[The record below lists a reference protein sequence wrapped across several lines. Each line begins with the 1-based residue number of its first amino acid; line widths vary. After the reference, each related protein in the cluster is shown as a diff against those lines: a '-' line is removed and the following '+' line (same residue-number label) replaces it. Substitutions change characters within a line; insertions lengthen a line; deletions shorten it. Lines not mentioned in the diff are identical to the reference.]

1 MVPGHLRFDLGFN
14 DTTPQSA
21 ASTEISPQEPRNCSI
36 ETQCDALAGK
46 AIDPP
51 RNKNGSMTARVGK
64 VCVSVEVVPYAPR
77 RTKKGRTAV
86 VNMKYDREV

>member
-1 MVPGHLRFDLGFN
+1 M
-14 DTTPQSA
+14 A
-21 ASTEISPQEPRNCSI
+21 
-36 ETQCDALAGK
+36 
-46 AIDPP
+46 
-51 RNKNGSMTARVGK
+51 ARVGK